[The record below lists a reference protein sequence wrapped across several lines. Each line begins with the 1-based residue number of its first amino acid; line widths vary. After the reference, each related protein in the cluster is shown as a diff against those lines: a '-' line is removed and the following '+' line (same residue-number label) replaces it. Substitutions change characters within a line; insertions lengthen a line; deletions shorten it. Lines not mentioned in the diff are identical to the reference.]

1 MDERIR
7 HLAQLWYLEEPAL
20 FTILCTHNIEEN
32 ESIKCPVRC
41 GKGKIEYNPCLV
53 SSLSDKQVEEYLKA
67 ETIRIILRHPYERQP
82 DGCSKESKA
91 TGSNLVISDNY
102 ELKQIKLPTPED
114 FGFEK
119 GLSFEKYTYQVQD
132 LIMEDPTT
140 MQTPNISIQM
150 PDGLTV
156 SIPTKGTG
164 DGSESENRDE
174 QKPEQDLSS
183 LWEEDAMMLCTIDN
197 AISDIQA
204 GHSWGSLAGHF
215 AELIIANSKAKID
228 YRKVLSGFRATV
240 ISSKRHLTRMRPNR
254 RSGFDNMGSIR
265 RFNTNLLIAVDVS
278 GSVSSNSLMHFYS
291 IINRIFKYGIEKVDV
306 VQFDTQLGKVEEMEK
321 ASKEIQVLGRGGT
334 SFQPVVDYAGDHGYD
349 GLIIFTDGYAPPPSV
364 KRLRHCKLAWIC
376 DSPEGYEHNHSW
388 MEKLGR
394 CCLMQL

>member
-1 MDERIR
+1 MDARIQ
-7 HLAQLWYLEEPAL
+7 HIAQLWYLEEPAL
-20 FTILCTHNIEEN
+20 FTILCTHNVEEN

-41 GKGKIEYNPCLV
+41 GKGKIEYNPGLV
-53 SSLSDKQVEEYLKA
+53 SSLSEKQVEEYLKA

-102 ELKQIKLPTPED
+102 ELKQIKLPAPDD

-119 GLSFEKYTYQVQD
+119 GLSFEKYAYQVQD
-132 LIMEDPTT
+132 LLREESMH
-140 MQTPNISIQM
+140 MQTSDISPNELTAPIQANGGGNGD
-150 PDGLTV
+150 DG
-156 SIPTKGTG
+156 GNG
-164 DGSESENRDE
+164 DG

-183 LWEEDAMMLCTIDN
+183 LWEEDAMMLCSINN

-278 GSVSSNSLMHFYS
+278 GSISSNSLMHFYS

-306 VQFDTQLGKVEEMEK
+306 VQFDTQLGKVEEMKK

-349 GLIIFTDGYAPPPSV
+349 GLIIFTDGYASPPSV
-364 KRLRHCKLAWIC
+364 KKLRHCKLAWIC
-376 DSPEGYEHNHSW
+376 DSPKGYERSRSW

>member
-1 MDERIR
+1 MDARIQ
-7 HLAQLWYLEEPAL
+7 HIAQLWYLEEPAL
-20 FTILCTHNIEEN
+20 FTILCTHNVEEN
-32 ESIKCPVRC
+32 ESIKCPIRC
-41 GKGKIEYNPCLV
+41 GKGKIEYNPGLV

-102 ELKQIKLPTPED
+102 ELKQIKLPTPDD

-119 GLSFEKYTYQVQD
+119 GLSFEKYAYQVQD
-132 LIMEDPTT
+132 LLMQESMH
-140 MQTPNISIQM
+140 MQTPDISPNELTAPIQAN
-150 PDGLTV
+150 
-156 SIPTKGTG
+156 G
-164 DGSESENRDE
+164 DGNGDE

-306 VQFDTQLGKVEEMEK
+306 VQFDTQLGKVEEMKK

-334 SFQPVVDYAGDHGYD
+334 SFQPIVDYAGNHGYD

-376 DSPEGYEHNHSW
+376 DSPKGYERNRSW

>member
-1 MDERIR
+1 MDARIQ
-7 HLAQLWYLEEPAL
+7 HIAQLWYLEEPAL
-20 FTILCTHNIEEN
+20 FTILCTHNVEEN
-32 ESIKCPVRC
+32 ESIKCPIRC
-41 GKGKIEYNPCLV
+41 GKGKIEYNPGLV

-102 ELKQIKLPTPED
+102 ELKQIKLPTPDD

-119 GLSFEKYTYQVQD
+119 GLSFEKYAYQVQD
-132 LIMEDPTT
+132 LLMQESMH
-140 MQTPNISIQM
+140 MQTQDISPNELTAPIQAN
-150 PDGLTV
+150 
-156 SIPTKGTG
+156 G
-164 DGSESENRDE
+164 DGNGDE

-306 VQFDTQLGKVEEMEK
+306 VQFDTQLGKVEEMKK

-334 SFQPVVDYAGDHGYD
+334 SFQPVVDYAGNHGYD

-376 DSPEGYEHNHSW
+376 DSPKGYERNRSW

>member
-1 MDERIR
+1 MDARIQ
-7 HLAQLWYLEEPAL
+7 HIAQLWYLEEPAL
-20 FTILCTHNIEEN
+20 FTILCTHNVEEN
-32 ESIKCPVRC
+32 ESIKCPIRC
-41 GKGKIEYNPCLV
+41 GKGKIEYNPGLV

-102 ELKQIKLPTPED
+102 ELKQIKLPTPDD

-119 GLSFEKYTYQVQD
+119 GLSFEKYAYQVQD
-132 LIMEDPTT
+132 LLMQESMH
-140 MQTPNISIQM
+140 MQTPDTSPNELTAPIQAN
-150 PDGLTV
+150 
-156 SIPTKGTG
+156 G
-164 DGSESENRDE
+164 DGNGDE

-306 VQFDTQLGKVEEMEK
+306 VQFDTQLGKVEEMKK

-334 SFQPVVDYAGDHGYD
+334 SFQPVVDYAGNHGYD

-364 KRLRHCKLAWIC
+364 KKLRHCKLAWIC
-376 DSPEGYEHNHSW
+376 DSPKGYERNRSW

>member
-1 MDERIR
+1 MDARIQ
-7 HLAQLWYLEEPAL
+7 HIAQLWYLEEPAL
-20 FTILCTHNIEEN
+20 FTILCTHNVEEN
-32 ESIKCPVRC
+32 ESIKCPIRC
-41 GKGKIEYNPCLV
+41 GKGKIEYNPGLV

-102 ELKQIKLPTPED
+102 ELKQIKLPTPDD

-119 GLSFEKYTYQVQD
+119 GLSFEKYAYQVQD
-132 LIMEDPTT
+132 LLMQESMH
-140 MQTPNISIQM
+140 MQTPDISPNELTAPIQAN
-150 PDGLTV
+150 
-156 SIPTKGTG
+156 G
-164 DGSESENRDE
+164 DGNGDE

-306 VQFDTQLGKVEEMEK
+306 VQFDTQLGKVEEMKK

-334 SFQPVVDYAGDHGYD
+334 SFQPVVDYAGNHGYD

-376 DSPEGYEHNHSW
+376 DSPKGYERNRSW

>member
-1 MDERIR
+1 MDARIQ
-7 HLAQLWYLEEPAL
+7 HIAQLWYLEEPAL
-20 FTILCTHNIEEN
+20 FTILCTHNVEEN
-32 ESIKCPVRC
+32 ESIKCPIRC
-41 GKGKIEYNPCLV
+41 GKGKIEYNPGLV

-102 ELKQIKLPTPED
+102 ELKQIKLPTPDD

-119 GLSFEKYTYQVQD
+119 GLSFEKYAYQVQD
-132 LIMEDPTT
+132 LLMQESMH
-140 MQTPNISIQM
+140 MQTQDISPNK
-150 PDGLTV
+150 LTAP
-156 SIPTKGTG
+156 IKANG
-164 DGSESENRDE
+164 DGNGDE

-306 VQFDTQLGKVEEMEK
+306 VQFDTQLGKVEEMKK

-334 SFQPVVDYAGDHGYD
+334 SFQPVVDYAGNHGYD

-376 DSPEGYEHNHSW
+376 DSPKGYERNRSW

>member
-1 MDERIR
+1 MDARIQ
-7 HLAQLWYLEEPAL
+7 HIAQLWYLEEPAL
-20 FTILCTHNIEEN
+20 FTILCTHNVEEN
-32 ESIKCPVRC
+32 ESIKCPIRC
-41 GKGKIEYNPCLV
+41 GKGKIEYNPGLV

-102 ELKQIKLPTPED
+102 ELKQIKLPTPDD

-119 GLSFEKYTYQVQD
+119 GLSFEKYAYQMQD
-132 LIMEDPTT
+132 LLMQESMH
-140 MQTPNISIQM
+140 MQTPDISPNELTAPIQAN
-150 PDGLTV
+150 
-156 SIPTKGTG
+156 G
-164 DGSESENRDE
+164 DGNGDE

-306 VQFDTQLGKVEEMEK
+306 VQFDTQLGKVEEMKK

-334 SFQPVVDYAGDHGYD
+334 SFQPVVDYAGNHGYD

-376 DSPEGYEHNHSW
+376 DSPKGYERNRSW

>member
-1 MDERIR
+1 MDARIQ
-7 HLAQLWYLEEPAL
+7 HIAQLWYLEEPAL
-20 FTILCTHNIEEN
+20 FTILCTHNVEEN
-32 ESIKCPVRC
+32 ESIKCPIRC
-41 GKGKIEYNPCLV
+41 GKGKIEYNPGLV

-102 ELKQIKLPTPED
+102 ELKQIKLPTPDD

-119 GLSFEKYTYQVQD
+119 GLSFEKYAYQMQD
-132 LIMEDPTT
+132 LLMQESMH
-140 MQTPNISIQM
+140 MQTPDISPNELTAPIQAN
-150 PDGLTV
+150 
-156 SIPTKGTG
+156 G
-164 DGSESENRDE
+164 DGNEDE

-306 VQFDTQLGKVEEMEK
+306 VQFDTQLGKVEEMKK

-334 SFQPVVDYAGDHGYD
+334 SFQPVVDYAGNHGYD

-376 DSPEGYEHNHSW
+376 DSPKGYERNRSW